1 MQQYDILVFTE
12 SWLSPHISNDD
23 IKLTNFSPPYRNDR
37 DARQGGGVAIYVKE
51 GLQSR
56 HRPDLISGNIEAVCI
71 EISVK
76 GHKCLVSGFYRP
88 PNTGTN
94 YWDMIE
100 ATIDNMSNSTIK
112 ELIILGDFN
121 CDMSSSRTNKITY
134 LSSSYNLTQMIDEPT
149 HYTEHSSSTIDLV
162 LVNKPENVLYSGV
175 SSPFIPNLVR
185 YHCPTVLYLKHRKVV
200 RKTFRR
206 HIWLYDKGD
215 YVKYRNKLN
224 RIDWDN
230 ILEMDDVN
238 KCAEQFSDS
247 IMLAARESIPNKI
260 VTIRPSEL
268 SWINSNIKRN
278 IRQRKR
284 LYKKAKRTNTVN
296 RWEQFKHKRNEVNAL
311 IRTAKSQ
318 YNVKLANDLKKQ

>member
-1 MQQYDILVFTE
+1 MFSQRFLSSPKYRYQLLGYD
-12 SWLSPHISNDD
+12 
-23 IKLTNFSPPYRNDR
+23 R
-37 DARQGGGVAIYVKE
+37 G
-51 GLQSR
+51 
-56 HRPDLISGNIEAVCI
+56 
-71 EISVK
+71 
-76 GHKCLVSGFYRP
+76 
-88 PNTGTN
+88 
-94 YWDMIE
+94 
-100 ATIDNMSNSTIK
+100 TIDNMSNSTIK

-149 HYTEHSSSTIDLV
+149 HYTEHSSCTID

-185 YHCPTVLYLKHRKVV
+185 YHCPTVLYLKHRKIL

-230 ILEMDDVN
+230 ILATHDVN

-260 VTIRPSEL
+260 VTIRPSEPL
-268 SWINSNIKRN
+268 WINSNIKRN

-296 RWEQFKHKRNEVNAL
+296 RWERFKHKRNEVNAL

-318 YNVKLANDLKKQ
+318 YNVKLANDLKTTILTLKNGIN